1 MTKWKLILPALF
13 CVLPLQASQVF
24 HMSLDEVFGLAE
36 TVFLARVENVEHTPF
51 EWLARADYE
60 LIVTEV
66 LLGPD
71 SLLGTRIDAFYTMD
85 LPRAYVDSDGNEI
98 WESPIVFGSGIEMSV
113 SAGDTVVALAGRLL
127 EGPVLNLVRLEGLER
142 LDEVSTLIQMQNH
155 P

>member
-36 TVFLARVENVEHTPF
+36 TVFLARVESVEHTPF

-71 SLLGTRIDAFYTMD
+71 SLVGTRMDAFYIMD
-85 LPRAYVDSDGNEI
+85 LPSVYVDSDGTEI

-113 SAGDTVVALAGRLL
+113 SAGDTVVAMAGR
-127 EGPVLNLVRLEGLER
+127 PVDDQPVQIVRLECADSLESVRNR
-142 LDEVSTLIQMQNH
+142 LSPDIQ
-155 P
+155 